1 MKDIK
6 KTGTKRVSGPSKFR
20 KRKSAPHASKKN
32 LKTSHDARRRQP
44 QKPSSPL
51 PHELRIEA
59 GLTVGKGQTLSASVL
74 EAIADSV
81 TIQDTDL
88 RIIYQNKVSKNI
100 FGDRIGE
107 YCYRAYHKNDRIC
120 KQCALVESFKDG
132 KIHTIERTGK
142 NEKGALHFEVTAA
155 PLRNAAGAIIAGI
168 EIGRNITE
176 RKEVERERTR
186 LLSALERSVNEIY
199 MFDAETLR
207 FRYVNS
213 GALRNLG
220 YSRAEIESITPLDL
234 KPEFTADSF
243 REIIGPLLDHRKDE
257 QIFYTKHRRA
267 DGTLY
272 PVEVHLQLVE
282 HEQESMFLA
291 VIIDI
296 TERREA
302 EEKQQKLQA
311 QLLQAQKMEAV
322 GQLAGGI
329 AHDFNNILTAI
340 IGYGNLLSMKT
351 ANDEVHRPYIDHILS
366 AANRAASLT
375 QGLLAFSRK
384 QIINPQPVTVNAII
398 EQVQK
403 LLHRI
408 IGEDIELRTVLT
420 GEDTTVMA
428 DTGQIEQVLINL
440 AANARD
446 AMPNGG
452 QLTIETR
459 PAEIGSEYLRAHG
472 YGKAGKYILISV
484 SDSGEGMDER
494 TLDRIFEPFFTTK
507 EVGKGTGLGLAI
519 VYGSI
524 KQHNGYINVSSEP
537 GRGTTFTIYLPLL
550 KAEARPA
557 TAAEP
562 APPPKGGT
570 ETILLAEDDAV
581 LRDLAR
587 GMLEEFGY
595 TVIEAVDGED
605 AIEKFRANQ
614 DSIQL
619 LILDVIMPKKNGRE
633 VFEEVKKMK
642 SGTKVLFTS
651 GYPANIIQK
660 KGILEAGI
668 NFIVKPHRPQELLRK
683 IRAVLNS

>member
-1 MKDIK
+1 
-6 KTGTKRVSGPSKFR
+6 
-20 KRKSAPHASKKN
+20 
-32 LKTSHDARRRQP
+32 
-44 QKPSSPL
+44 
-51 PHELRIEA
+51 
-59 GLTVGKGQTLSASVL
+59 
-74 EAIADSV
+74 
-81 TIQDTDL
+81 
-88 RIIYQNKVSKNI
+88 
-100 FGDRIGE
+100 
-107 YCYRAYHKNDRIC
+107 
-120 KQCALVESFKDG
+120 
-132 KIHTIERTGK
+132 
-142 NEKGALHFEVTAA
+142 
-155 PLRNAAGAIIAGI
+155 
-168 EIGRNITE
+168 
-176 RKEVERERTR
+176 
-186 LLSALERSVNEIY
+186 
-199 MFDAETLR
+199 
-207 FRYVNS
+207 
-213 GALRNLG
+213 
-220 YSRAEIESITPLDL
+220 
-234 KPEFTADSF
+234 
-243 REIIGPLLDHRKDE
+243 
-257 QIFYTKHRRA
+257 
-267 DGTLY
+267 
-272 PVEVHLQLVE
+272 LQLVE

>member
-1 MKDIK
+1 
-6 KTGTKRVSGPSKFR
+6 
-20 KRKSAPHASKKN
+20 
-32 LKTSHDARRRQP
+32 
-44 QKPSSPL
+44 
-51 PHELRIEA
+51 
-59 GLTVGKGQTLSASVL
+59 VL

-100 FGDRIGE
+100 FGNCLGE
-107 YCYRAYHKNDRIC
+107 NCYRAYHKNDRIC
-120 KQCALVESFKDG
+120 EQCALVESFKDG

-142 NEKGALHFEVTAA
+142 NEKGVLHFEVTAA

-176 RKEVERERTR
+176 RKAVERERTR

-199 MFDAETLR
+199 MFDAEMLR

-220 YSRAEIESITPLDL
+220 YSRAEIESMTPLDL

-243 REIIGPLLDHRKDE
+243 REIIGPLLDRRKDE

-340 IGYGNLLSMKT
+340 IGYGNLISMKT
-351 ANDEVHRPYIDHILS
+351 ANDEVHRPYIDQILS

-384 QIINPQPVTVNAII
+384 QIINPRPVTVNTII

-428 DTGQIEQVLINL
+428 DTGQLEQILINL

-452 QLTIETR
+452 HLTIETR

-472 YGKAGKYILISV
+472 YGKAGKYVLISIT
-484 SDSGEGMDER
+484 DSGEGMDEK
-494 TLDRIFEPFFTTK
+494 TQERIFEPFFTTK

-524 KQHNGYINVSSEP
+524 KQHNGYINVNSEP

-557 TAAEP
+557 TPAEP

-570 ETILLAEDDAV
+570 ETILLAEDDTV

-605 AIEKFRANQ
+605 AIEKFRANR
-614 DSIQL
+614 DRIQL
-619 LILDVIMPKKNGRE
+619 IILDVIMPKKNGRE
-633 VFEEVKKMK
+633 VFEEVKKIK
-642 SGTKVLFTS
+642 PGTKVLFTS

-668 NFIVKPHRPQELLRK
+668 NFIVKPHPPQELLRK

>member
-1 MKDIK
+1 MKDVK
-6 KTGTKRVSGPSKFR
+6 KTGKKRVSGPSKPR
-20 KRKSAPHASKKN
+20 KKNSAPHPSKKS

-44 QKPSSPL
+44 QKPSSP

-100 FGDRIGE
+100 FGNCLGE
-107 YCYRAYHKNDRIC
+107 NCYRAYHKNDHIC
-120 KQCALVESFKDG
+120 EKCALVESFRDG

-142 NEKGALHFEVTAA
+142 NEKGVLHFEVTAA

-176 RKEVERERTR
+176 RKAVERERTR

-199 MFDAETLR
+199 MFDAEMLR

-220 YSRAEIESITPLDL
+220 YSRAEIESMTPLDL

-243 REIIGPLLDHRKDE
+243 REIIGPLLNHRKDE

-340 IGYGNLLSMKT
+340 IGYGNLISMKT
-351 ANDEVHRPYIDHILS
+351 ANDEVHRPYIDQILS

-384 QIINPQPVTVNAII
+384 QIINPRPVTVNTVI

-428 DTGQIEQVLINL
+428 DTGQLEQILINL

-452 QLTIETR
+452 HLTIETR

-472 YGKAGKYILISV
+472 YGKAGKYVLISIT
-484 SDSGEGMDER
+484 DSGEGMDEK
-494 TLDRIFEPFFTTK
+494 TQERIFEPFFTTK

-524 KQHNGYINVSSEP
+524 KQHNGYINVNSEP

-557 TAAEP
+557 TPAEP

-570 ETILLAEDDAV
+570 ETILLAEDDTV

-605 AIEKFRANQ
+605 AIEKFRANR
-614 DSIQL
+614 DRIQL
-619 LILDVIMPKKNGRE
+619 IILDVIMPKKNGRE
-633 VFEEVKKMK
+633 VFEEVKKIRP
-642 SGTKVLFTS
+642 GTKVLFTS

-668 NFIVKPHRPQELLRK
+668 NFIVKPHPPQELLRK